1 MEYLFYVLYRYS
13 CAPGFCSQTN
23 GLSRGDVLGC
33 LYFCY
38 LDMSLDEL
46 IQHVEVDDRYD
57 EWRGT
62 GTEPEER
69 ELAINIQGV
78 VCPPKMKALRY
89 DWPTDFMFFVDIMIN
104 PGKL

>member
-1 MEYLFYVLYRYS
+1 MEYLFVVLCRYS

-62 GTEPEER
+62 GTESEKKWF
-69 ELAINIQGV
+69 AIIVDKG
-78 VCPPKMKALRY
+78 PTGRY
-89 DWPTDFMFFVDIMIN
+89 ILYRRMCS
-104 PGKL
+104 K

>member
-1 MEYLFYVLYRYS
+1 MMHISLKKRQRHENIETDFSFNECVFYVLYRYS

-62 GTEPEER
+62 G
-69 ELAINIQGV
+69 IQRQKKGGLQLIYMDTHA
-78 VCPPKMKALRY
+78 C
-89 DWPTDFMFFVDIMIN
+89 
-104 PGKL
+104 